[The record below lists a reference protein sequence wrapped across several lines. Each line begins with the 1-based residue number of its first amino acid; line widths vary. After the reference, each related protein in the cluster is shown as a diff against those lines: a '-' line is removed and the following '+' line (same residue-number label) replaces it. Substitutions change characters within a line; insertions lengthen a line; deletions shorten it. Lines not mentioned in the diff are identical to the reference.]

1 MFSIFHL
8 SFVID
13 PYGVLAMLGFLVFLF
28 YIIYNYLN
36 ATGNSNGRHFV
47 KRSNYPEQ
55 IRSEASAS
63 VSSSTSL
70 IHDEVLVDIHKTLLT
85 SIDNFDRM
93 NV

>member
-47 KRSNYPEQ
+47 KRSNHQEQ
-55 IRSEASAS
+55 IRSEASLL

-70 IHDEVLVDIHKTLLT
+70 IHNEDLADIHKALLT
-85 SIDNFDRM
+85 SIDNLDRV
-93 NV
+93 NI